1 MFRNTISFANIVNG
15 TGSLVLTD
23 DLEIYNRIGLGLS
36 SEGAEWIEIGR
47 GYQSD
52 GPADYGGR
60 KGKNS
65 TSEIYIRNM
74 FDAWLTLMTQE
85 SELQGEP
92 SAARAPAAQRRAEMR
107 Q

>member
-1 MFRNTISFANIVNG
+1 MPSTRYGLRNFPELPCIG
-15 TGSLVLTD
+15 
-23 DLEIYNRIGLGLS
+23 IGLT

-52 GPADYGGR
+52 GPAEHGGR

-74 FDAWLTLMTQE
+74 FDAWLGYMTGA
-85 SELQGEP
+85 STH
-92 SAARAPAAQRRAEMR
+92 AALREGAA
-107 Q
+107 